1 MMPAERLEMHLVKEV
16 LRLTSAGLSQRQ
28 IARALRIST
37 GTIANYQQAAR
48 RAAITWPLPEQ
59 IDDAALGRLL
69 WPDSSPPT
77 GARAKPSPDWP
88 ELHQQ
93 LKRKGVTRQL
103 LWEEYC
109 QEHPDH
115 HYRYTQFCERYN
127 QWLGRQKLSLRQ
139 THLAGE
145 KLFVDYCGPTV
156 SILDPISGAQR
167 PAQIFVAVLGASNY
181 TYAEATFSQS
191 LPDWIASHVRAFA
204 FFGGVP
210 QLIVPDN
217 LKSGVTKACR
227 YEPALNATY
236 AEMLEHY
243 ATTALPARPYK
254 PRDKAKVEVAVQ
266 VVERWIL
273 ARLRKMTFFSLA
285 ELNQAIAKLL
295 EALNH
300 RPFKKLPGTR
310 RSQFEALDAP
320 ALKPLPDRPYEYADW
335 KTVTV
340 NIDYHVEIEGH
351 YYSVPYTLVRQKLE
365 ARITAR
371 AIELLQKGQRI
382 AAHPRSQMRGKHTT
396 DPEHLPQ
403 SHRAH
408 LEWTP
413 GRFLNWAI
421 EIGPYTRDL
430 VRHLLESHPH
440 PEQGYRSCLGLLN
453 LERRYGRDRLERACH
468 RALNI
473 NSPTRRSV
481 LSILKQGL
489 DRLPLMEEVPE
500 IELWHENL
508 RGSDYYQ

>member
-1 MMPAERLEMHLVKEV
+1 
-16 LRLTSAGLSQRQ
+16 
-28 IARALRIST
+28 
-37 GTIANYQQAAR
+37 
-48 RAAITWPLPEQ
+48 
-59 IDDAALGRLL
+59 
-69 WPDSSPPT
+69 
-77 GARAKPSPDWP
+77 
-88 ELHQQ
+88 
-93 LKRKGVTRQL
+93 
-103 LWEEYC
+103 
-109 QEHPDH
+109 
-115 HYRYTQFCERYN
+115 
-127 QWLGRQKLSLRQ
+127 
-139 THLAGE
+139 
-145 KLFVDYCGPTV
+145 
-156 SILDPISGAQR
+156 
-167 PAQIFVAVLGASNY
+167 
-181 TYAEATFSQS
+181 
-191 LPDWIASHVRAFA
+191 
-204 FFGGVP
+204 
-210 QLIVPDN
+210 
-217 LKSGVTKACR
+217 
-227 YEPALNATY
+227 
-236 AEMLEHY
+236 
-243 ATTALPARPYK
+243 
-254 PRDKAKVEVAVQ
+254 
-266 VVERWIL
+266 
-273 ARLRKMTFFSLA
+273 MTFFSLA

-335 KTVTV
+335 KNVTV

-371 AIELLQKGQRI
+371 TVELLHKGQRI
-382 AAHPRSQMRGKHTT
+382 AAHPRSQTRGKHTT
-396 DPEHLPQ
+396 DREHLPQ

-421 EIGPYTRDL
+421 EIGPHTRDL

-481 LSILKQGL
+481 LSILEQGL